1 MKNGSKTSQRLKQ
14 IIPWLIAGLIFF
26 FLFRKIPPLEVLKTI
41 WAANIPLFI
50 FYSVSYVIVVMLID
64 CAALQWG
71 ISRFSTKVTFGETL
85 IMRGATYL
93 LMMVNYNLGQ
103 GGMAFYLKRTHKAP
117 LFKTLGAIF
126 YLTLIDLA
134 LLFGAAILAIKMG
147 HMNTSSFV
155 LGPTILKGSSL
166 FFILLLAWILFWKL
180 ADHPFIKNCRRF
192 KPLDWLC
199 HRPLFFAFKESSL
212 TDYGI
217 AILLRTPTIFSV
229 LLSFYLWSDAFR
241 SPIPFSSI
249 VLYAPIILLV
259 GTLPITPGGVG
270 MVQALCITLFK
281 DKIAGASPL
290 IANNQYSPEQIL
302 FAASLLW
309 GMTNLALKLPIGFYC
324 LSKKSKTLFVEPV

>member
-1 MKNGSKTSQRLKQ
+1 MT
-14 IIPWLIAGLIFF
+14 ALIFF
-26 FLFRKIPPLEVLKTI
+26 FLFRKIPPVEVLKTI

-50 FYSVSYVIVVMLID
+50 FYSVGYVIVVMLID

-71 ISRFSTKVTFGETL
+71 ISRFSTKVTFRETL

-126 YLTLIDLA
+126 YLSLIDLA
-134 LLFGAAILAIKMG
+134 ILFGAAILAIKLG
-147 HMNTSSFV
+147 HMNDSNFL

-166 FFILLLAWILFWKL
+166 FFILLLVWILFWKL
-180 ADHPFIKNCRRF
+180 ADHPFIKNCTKGF

-217 AILLRTPTIFSV
+217 AILLRAPTIFMV
-229 LLSFYLWSDAFR
+229 LLSFYFWSDAFR

-281 DKIAGASPL
+281 DKIAGAGPL
-290 IANNQYSPEQIL
+290 ISSHQYSPEQIL

-309 GMTNLALKLPIGFYC
+309 GMTNLVLKLLIGFYC
-324 LSKKSKTLFVEPV
+324 LSKKSKNFFVETS